1 MAETERKY
9 AGTLT
14 LKNLEIAIEAHE
26 QLFGEIAKLEAV
38 GNFSV
43 ATYDD
48 ADYPPAESLVLRPM
62 IGDQAPPPPPGAT
75 HVCDGA
81 AVVVSQR
88 MAVAVFRAG

>member
-14 LKNLEIAIEAHE
+14 LKNLEIALEAHE

-38 GNFSV
+38 GGFSV

-48 ADYPPAESLVLRPM
+48 ADYPPPESLTLRPM
-62 IGDQAPPPPPGAT
+62 IGDQAPPAPEGAA
-75 HVCDGA
+75 HLFDG
-81 AVVVSQR
+81 AVVVVGQR
-88 MAVAVFRAG
+88 TAVSAFRAG